1 LQGAIVVNRT
11 ATTATLADAR
21 VLGDA
26 TDVHRDELAAYFEVV
41 ASTVSEG
48 KNVHPEFSDAA

>member
-1 LQGAIVVNRT
+1 MRGF
-11 ATTATLADAR
+11 
-21 VLGDA
+21 LGDA